1 MLAVLDRPVCRQFE
15 FVAVAPSEGPLTEAL
30 DARGIR
36 RVPLQLRDGDE
47 KRLPRDVVCENLRG
61 AIAAVSPQIVHANSL
76 SMGRLTGAIADEF
89 SIPTI
94 AHLRDIIKLSRAAVD
109 DLNRNRLLIA
119 VSEATRDFH
128 VAQNLD
134 AERTRVLYN
143 GVNCAEF
150 CPRPPTGRLKRELGL
165 PDDAILVVTIGQI
178 GLRKGQNVLAEAA
191 VRVAENA
198 SDVHYLLVGMRNSS
212 KQESIDFE
220 SNLIAGFE
228 SAGLGDRLH
237 RLGYR
242 DDVAWIMNEAD
253 LLVHPAHQEPLGRV
267 LLEAA
272 AAGLPIVATDVGG
285 TSEIVE
291 DGISARLIPPND
303 PALLASAITELRS
316 DEVLRE
322 RLAASAR
329 SRAESTFDID
339 AAARALCRVWGEIGG
354 E

>member
-1 MLAVLDRPVCRQFE
+1 MLAVLDRPDCRQFE
-15 FVAVAPSEGPLTEAL
+15 FVAVAPSAGPLTEAL
-30 DARGIR
+30 DARGIQ
-36 RVPLQLRDGDE
+36 RVSLQLRDDDE
-47 KRLPRDVVCENLRG
+47 KRLPRDVVCENLCD

-76 SMGRLTGAIADEF
+76 SMGRLTGAIAEEL

-94 AHLRDIIKLSRAAVD
+94 AHLRDIIKLSRAAIA

-119 VSEATRDFH
+119 VSEATRGFH

-134 AERTRVLYN
+134 AERTRALYN
-143 GVNCAEF
+143 GVDCDVFLPHAA
-150 CPRPPTGRLKRELGL
+150 TGRLKRELGL
-165 PDDAILVVTIGQI
+165 PDDAFLVVTIGQI
-178 GLRKGQNVLAEAA
+178 GLRKGQDVLAEAA
-191 VRVAENA
+191 VRAAENA
-198 SDVHYLLVGMRNSS
+198 PNVHYLLVGVRNSS
-212 KQESIDFE
+212 KQESIEFE
-220 SNLIAGFE
+220 SNLLARFE

-272 AAGLPIVATDVGG
+272 ASGLPIIASNVGG

-291 DGISARLIPPND
+291 NGISARLIPAND
-303 PALLASAITELRS
+303 PALLASAILELRS
-316 DEVLRE
+316 DEVLRQ
-322 RLAASAR
+322 RLTASAR
-329 SRAESTFDID
+329 KRVESVFGID
-339 AAARALCRVWGEIGG
+339 AAARALCRVWGAIG